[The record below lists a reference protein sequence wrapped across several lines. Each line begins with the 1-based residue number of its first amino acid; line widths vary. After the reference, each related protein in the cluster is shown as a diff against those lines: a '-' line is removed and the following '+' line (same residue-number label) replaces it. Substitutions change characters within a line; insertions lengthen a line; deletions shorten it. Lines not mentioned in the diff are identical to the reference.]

1 MQPPVFRPL
10 LGGVDNR
17 SQRQGIHGL
26 TRAIDYT
33 PRLARPGT
41 QGSCCFSL
49 GLPCRGYL
57 PQLLLCLYSC
67 TSSATHRVP
76 RCNSYTTPPPHPPV
90 LPLTVSCLY
99 PPPPLHSPPRLLK
112 DINRTAFPY
121 SAFHIIQQQ
130 RPIATTYAPFAVRTR
145 TISSSGTSRRFQV
158 TLDQPA
164 LPATPSSL
172 GERTVSA

>member
-99 PPPPLHSPPRLLK
+99 PPPPSSFPAPAPKRHQPHCIPLFCLPYYTTTTTNCNYIRPLRRSHENHFLLGHQPSLSGYT
-112 DINRTAFPY
+112 R
-121 SAFHIIQQQ
+121 SA
-130 RPIATTYAPFAVRTR
+130 
-145 TISSSGTSRRFQV
+145 SSSCNTI
-158 TLDQPA
+158 
-164 LPATPSSL
+164 
-172 GERTVSA
+172 VSW